1 MSCTKKE
8 YKKVALIIVTILVFL
23 FVQIAFTA
31 CSDNLNTNEN
41 GNNAVEDNEDDSDSE
56 NNDNNDKDEPVEYVT
71 VSISST
77 NFFKYFDCTRSYSS
91 QRVFLYTVYGYSGR
105 YNQYKYEIGSM
116 YDFTRTCTFS
126 FQIKDPKNK
135 VTEYGIRGI
144 TLKVE
149 KTSQWRGSSV
159 NVCSPESGYA
169 SGTVTAM
176 VTAMNE
182 PLPNINYT
190 FDIDMLYL
198 RGEIIVPKDNVK

>member
-8 YKKVALIIVTILVFL
+8 YKKIALIIVTILVFL
-23 FVQIAFTA
+23 FVQVVFTA
-31 CSDNLNTNEN
+31 CSDNSNTNEN
-41 GNNAVEDNEDDSDSE
+41 GNNAVEDNGNDSNSE
-56 NNDNNDKDEPVEYVT
+56 NNDNNDTEKPVEYVT

-91 QRVFLYTVYGYSGR
+91 QRVFLYTVYDYMGR

-116 YDFTRTCTFS
+116 YDFSRTCTFS

-135 VTEYGIRGI
+135 VTEYRIRGI

-149 KTSQWRGSSV
+149 EACQWRGSSV
-159 NVCSPESGYA
+159 NVCIPESGYA

-182 PLPNINYT
+182 PMPIINYT
-190 FDIDMLYL
+190 FKIDMLNL
-198 RGEIIVPKDNVK
+198 RGEIIVPQDNVK

>member
-126 FQIKDPKNK
+126 L
-135 VTEYGIRGI
+135 R
-144 TLKVE
+144 VE
-149 KTSQWRGSSV
+149 KTCEWRGSSV
-159 NVCSPESGYA
+159 NVYIPESGYA

-176 VTAMNE
+176 ATAMNE
-182 PLPNINYT
+182 PLPNIDYT